1 MKILIYNSGG
11 GLGDSIQLF
20 DIVNSLKNKFGIGNI
35 FYLSSHK
42 NHFNNSLKD
51 YNIPLNEF
59 KTDIIYFGFRLWHL
73 FCSTKKILN
82 KNSID
87 NFDLIIDLQSK
98 VRNTLILKRIP
109 TKQFYSSTFNFKFSS
124 KSKNFI
130 STKFNNLNIL
140 SNLEKLLDTEIPLIK
155 YNINSIERKFFD
167 EANRLL
173 PKNNYV
179 GFSVTQGNEYRKK
192 TWSIN
197 KFISVAKKLKEL
209 NKKPVFFVEK
219 QYSQL
224 INKIKMEVEDVIF
237 PELDSHLS
245 GPPLVT
251 ALSSKLEKAIT
262 IDNGVMHMMG
272 LADIPM
278 IVIFGPTNSKKFAPK
293 KNNINIL
300 DSKILYNSK
309 DISKITEQDVLN
321 LI

>member
-1 MKILIYNSGG
+1 MAFF
-11 GLGDSIQLF
+11 LF
-20 DIVNSLKNKFGIGNI
+20 K
-35 FYLSSHK
+35 
-42 NHFNNSLKD
+42 
-51 YNIPLNEF
+51 
-59 KTDIIYFGFRLWHL
+59 
-73 FCSTKKILN
+73 KKILN

-140 SNLEKLLDTEIPLIK
+140 PNLEKLLDTEIPLIK

-219 QYSQL
+219 QYSHL